1 MTDKTKIDTERELF
15 EAWIHTKAEQEDD
28 QPQPEPHKIHTFSE
42 DELNKYTLSTMFEAW
57 QARASIKPTIPNGL
71 ERAVRKMHAAKG
83 RYHTQMTTCD
93 LYDLLSLPN
102 FRPGEVPPVETP
114 AIPPGWQLV
123 PIEPTVEIDRKS
135 VV

>member
-1 MTDKTKIDTERELF
+1 MTKPDALDERELF

-28 QPQPEPHKIHTFSE
+28 QPQPELHKIYTFSE

-57 QARASIKPTIPNGL
+57 QARASMAAIPNGL

-114 AIPPGWQLV
+114 AIPPGGSLCRLSRQ
-123 PIEPTVEIDRKS
+123 RK
-135 VV
+135 